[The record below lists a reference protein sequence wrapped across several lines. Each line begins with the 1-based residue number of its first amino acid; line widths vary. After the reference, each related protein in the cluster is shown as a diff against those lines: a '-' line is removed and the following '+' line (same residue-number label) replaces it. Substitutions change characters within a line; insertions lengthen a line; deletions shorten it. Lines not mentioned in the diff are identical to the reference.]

1 LYFFL
6 LLDTCSS
13 SLSLFFLLITRMRH
27 SDELKFY
34 QGKSLLKR
42 SNSNIFDL
50 VMNKIESIE
59 SDFSLECVYSRL
71 YYNYIEKKR
80 KKYKTIIDRDQ
91 FLYGFDFNIC
101 FIFFCPSY
109 YCRKRENERDSFIS
123 KGGEI
128 VREKNEKENTC
139 VFMSENKK
147 KSVTRSR
154 TYCSRNRSFLSCLT
168 VCPRPLMMDEQDV

>member
-101 FIFFCPSY
+101 FIFFVLVIIAGREKTREIHSFLKAGRSSEKKM
-109 YCRKRENERDSFIS
+109 RKRTHAYSCPR
-123 KGGEI
+123 
-128 VREKNEKENTC
+128 T
-139 VFMSENKK
+139 K
-147 KSVTRSR
+147 KS
-154 TYCSRNRSFLSCLT
+154 
-168 VCPRPLMMDEQDV
+168 Q